1 MQFTIDQALQQ
12 GITAHKEGKLQ
23 EADKLYTAILRS
35 QPQHPDANH
44 NMGVLAVSVNK
55 IQEALPF
62 FKNALKANPTVE
74 QYWVSYLNALLKLEK
89 FDKAKALFDQAKK
102 ANMTGEKLNALEQ
115 AILSQQNN
123 NHPTQEQISNLLS
136 LFENGAFEETLKKG
150 NALASQFPNNPN
162 LLNILGA
169 VNLKQRNLKEAQK
182 NFEDAL
188 KVNYLDAGAYQNFAL
203 VLDGLEKIE
212 EANKN
217 RMRAILSQPNLV
229 SPLKHLINYFLDT
242 KQVERAELL
251 LRQRPLFKRNTAFF
265 LWQIGMV
272 CYHRSEHSLA
282 ENYFDKAISLNPDS
296 ERLYFNRGQSAFIL
310 NKHNEAYQ
318 YYRKASILNPTFIE
332 PYFHVASAAYHI
344 DLSNLGEKVIAYA
357 LILKPDYAEALNLR
371 ALFMLDAFD
380 LKAAEAYSR
389 KSLLADPS
397 YEAALDN
404 YKISV
409 FLDKGYIPKDFSP
422 HNIKS
427 SLSGDIQETSITSLV
442 SMGRSGSLFLHSL
455 FDGHPQISTLPGVY
469 FKGWFSSP
477 TWEIF
482 KPDYTQPNWRETL
495 ANRIIQKYEPMFDAR
510 SKRNVPGKPLKG
522 NWISRNLGFM
532 NMGPDR
538 KEHFYA
544 DKERFYTQMLA
555 LLKPFTEVT
564 QKIVFELIHQAFKNC
579 FEGDIKKEPD
589 KPSSIF
595 YHIHNPSFEE
605 LSHYRDTYPNSKQLL
620 IVRNPVQSLESHIT
634 SVLPEDSWEGN
645 SADFSTIIKNW
656 TQVNSTLTFFLF
668 TFTSPNVDSKSWRGV
683 KLEDLKS
690 NPKETLE
697 KLVQWIGIPFH
708 PTLLNSTFGNL
719 EYWGPLSPNSAPIRG
734 FDKANLQQKKGRFF
748 GRKDIEILET
758 LLLPFSVAYGY
769 SDTSIDELSYKLKHI
784 QPLLDKPLEYEQRLF
799 INYLPKSTHLD
810 ELVPYRNTHNLLKF
824 LWHRLNNK
832 GSYPSMVPP
841 L

>member
-1 MQFTIDQALQQ
+1 
-12 GITAHKEGKLQ
+12 
-23 EADKLYTAILRS
+23 
-35 QPQHPDANH
+35 
-44 NMGVLAVSVNK
+44 MGHSK
-55 IQEALPF
+55 
-62 FKNALKANPTVE
+62 K
-74 QYWVSYLNALLKLEK
+74 LLKR
-89 FDKAKALFDQAKK
+89 A
-102 ANMTGEKLNALEQ
+102 TR
-115 AILSQQNN
+115 
-123 NHPTQEQISNLLS
+123 
-136 LFENGAFEETLKKG
+136 
-150 NALASQFPNNPN
+150 LASQFPNNPN

-169 VNLKQRNLKEAQK
+169 VNLNLGFMDRALELYSKALQQAPGDSTIIHNCGVVYEKLDQHEKALSYYRASLMINPGYPDPYKSIGIDFFVRNNNPFGALPYYKKYLYLNPTSVGMNSDLALILDRCERE
-182 NFEDAL
+182 EDAL
-188 KVNYLDAGAYQNFAL
+188 KQYKRTIL
-203 VLDGLEKIE
+203 IE
-212 EANKN
+212 P
-217 RMRAILSQPNLV
+217 Q
-229 SPLKHLINYFLDT
+229 
-242 KQVERAELL
+242 
-251 LRQRPLFKRNTAFF
+251 FF
-265 LWQIGMV
+265 
-272 CYHRSEHSLA
+272 
-282 ENYFDKAISLNPDS
+282 
-296 ERLYFNRGQSAFIL
+296 
-310 NKHNEAYQ
+310 
-318 YYRKASILNPTFIE
+318 E
-332 PYFHVASAAYHI
+332 PYFNFGLFCRNVLYASMLVKA
-344 DLSNLGEKVIAYA
+344 LSCRA
-357 LILKPDYAEALNLR
+357 LILKPDYAKAMYLR
-371 ALFMLDAFD
+371 ALFMLDTFD

-397 YEAALDN
+397 YEGALDN

-510 SKRNVPGKPLKG
+510 SKINVPGKPLSG

-620 IVRNPVQSLESHIT
+620 IVRNPVQSLESHII

-656 TQVNSTLTFFLF
+656 TQATLFIRSFLF

-734 FDKANLQQKKGRFF
+734 FDKANLQQKKGRF
-748 GRKDIEILET
+748 
-758 LLLPFSVAYGY
+758 
-769 SDTSIDELSYKLKHI
+769 
-784 QPLLDKPLEYEQRLF
+784 
-799 INYLPKSTHLD
+799 LD
-810 ELVPYRNTHNLLKF
+810 EKT
-824 LWHRLNNK
+824 
-832 GSYPSMVPP
+832 
-841 L
+841 

>member
-169 VNLKQRNLKEAQK
+169 VNLNLGFMDRALELYSKALQQAPGDSTIIHNCGVVYEKLDQHEKALSYYRASLMINPGYPDPYKSIGIDFFVRNNNPFGALPYYKKYLYLNPTSVGMNSDLALILDRCERE
-182 NFEDAL
+182 EDAL
-188 KVNYLDAGAYQNFAL
+188 KQYKNLL
-203 VLDGLEKIE
+203 LLEPDRPDSYYNLGNLYKISDE
-212 EANKN
+212 HETLIISSYKKAI
-217 RMRAILSQPNLV
+217 ILS
-229 SPLKHLINYFLDT
+229 
-242 KQVERAELL
+242 
-251 LRQRPLFKRNTAFF
+251 
-265 LWQIGMV
+265 
-272 CYHRSEHSLA
+272 
-282 ENYFDKAISLNPDS
+282 
-296 ERLYFNRGQSAFIL
+296 
-310 NKHNEAYQ
+310 
-318 YYRKASILNPTFIE
+318 PTFKE
-332 PYFHVASAAYHI
+332 PYLNLALYLPKH
-344 DLSNLGEKVIAYA
+344 LSNLGEKVIAYA
-357 LILKPDYAEALNLR
+357 LTLKPDYAEALNLR

-404 YKISV
+404 YKIVTFLNKSEARSSQYLEGVNRLSIKEPFGESV
-409 FLDKGYIPKDFSP
+409 VI
-422 HNIKS
+422 
-427 SLSGDIQETSITSLV
+427 SLMP
-442 SMGRSGSLFLHSL
+442 MGRSGSLFLHSL

-510 SKRNVPGKPLKG
+510 SKKDVPGKGMLG
-522 NWISRNLGFM
+522 WLSQSQGFM

-734 FDKANLQQKKGRFF
+734 FDKANLQQKKR
-748 GRKDIEILET
+748 T
-758 LLLPFSVAYGY
+758 LFWTKRHRNFRDFITTVFS
-769 SDTSIDELSYKLKHI
+769 SLW
-784 QPLLDKPLEYEQRLF
+784 LF
-799 INYLPKSTHLD
+799 
-810 ELVPYRNTHNLLKF
+810 
-824 LWHRLNNK
+824 
-832 GSYPSMVPP
+832 
-841 L
+841 